1 VDSSQVGTSHFAL
14 QIWPPLSSDPM
25 GFRLRRSA
33 RLGPLRFNVSGAGLL
48 SRALQHHWAW
58 IVDRSSL
65 IRRSA

>member
-1 VDSSQVGTSHFAL
+1 
-14 QIWPPLSSDPM
+14 M
-25 GFRLRRSA
+25 GFRFRRSA